1 MVQTD
6 YETKLKVEQESSFVS
21 FKSTLKTLFWAVFC
35 MSPVESADVVIE
47 NLPGER
53 ESETIINHHSFTE
66 LIGYLAFAGKRIT
79 LSIGDESVKDLT
91 DDKATSLPGSS
102 TVVFISF
109 HFPGFQ
115 FISVVVVLNMLIAC
129 MSNTFT
135 RVTDNVNV
143 EWIFGR
149 TEVSVPLE

>member
-6 YETKLKVEQESSFVS
+6 YETKMKVEQESSFVS

-66 LIGYLAFAGKRIT
+66 LIGYLAFAGKPIAFP
-79 LSIGDESVKDLT
+79 S
-91 DDKATSLPGSS
+91 ANSS
-102 TVVFISF
+102 KI
-109 HFPGFQ
+109 
-115 FISVVVVLNMLIAC
+115 
-129 MSNTFT
+129 
-135 RVTDNVNV
+135 
-143 EWIFGR
+143 
-149 TEVSVPLE
+149 